1 MIYKDLTGLTGEP
14 VSPAPSGE
22 AELIIRARGRGAE
35 ALTDEIWE
43 HRCAQ
48 LGARPGGGS
57 GCTEDSA
64 RHRPQSPRD
73 GVAGETRDDLVP
85 PTGLVWLLAPKPGL
99 CSGVSAPL
107 PGFGGSCTQPGGGMA
122 DRLASGGRRESR
134 CAHTLG
140 RGNQLG
146 TYSEGLGPPHC
157 RDPKY
162 FLGSSSRWGT
172 RGVCPDLEWPTGLC
186 QLGRPNGRIHKCPS
200 EQIFSEKQEQQ
211 TGS

>member
-85 PTGLVWLLAPKPGL
+85 PTGLVWLLAPQPGL

-107 PGFGGSCTQPGGGMA
+107 PGFGGSCTQPGGAWLTGWLLGA
-122 DRLASGGRRESR
+122 GGR
-134 CAHTLG
+134 AGVHTPWVG
-140 RGNQLG
+140 G
-146 TYSEGLGPPHC
+146 TSWGPTARVSDHPIAGIPKTSVGPPAA
-157 RDPKY
+157 
-162 FLGSSSRWGT
+162 GA
-172 RGVCPDLEWPTGLC
+172 
-186 QLGRPNGRIHKCPS
+186 
-200 EQIFSEKQEQQ
+200 
-211 TGS
+211 